1 MYCKFLIQFHN
12 LVVIKDIT
20 VVGVLSRLSIGRRM
34 KKLEVFK
41 EDLER
46 SILKVAT
53 FWSLRLNSRISPGGV
68 VFRSLFLREECSKND
83 IERETEKN
91 KKMQKIN

>member
-1 MYCKFLIQFHN
+1 M
-12 LVVIKDIT
+12 VIKNIT

-68 VFRSLFLREECSKND
+68 VFRPLFLREECSKND
-83 IERETEKN
+83 IERDR
-91 KKMQKIN
+91 KKIRKCKK